1 MEEKS
6 RRKTK
11 PPRQN
16 WQPAWPLEAAYHI
29 WMLLFGA
36 IKLALGAA
44 LTVFIIVGICG
55 LVLLGAMA
63 DYVSQDILPT
73 ANDVILE
80 NTVIDQPS
88 IFYYVDENGEIQILQ
103 ELYAA
108 STQKDASLEDLP
120 EHLIHAAVAIEDKRF
135 YEHQGVDWFRT
146 VKSFAQIFMGDA
158 SEGGST
164 ITQQLV
170 KNNTGDD
177 SATVQ
182 RKLLEIC
189 RASLLEK
196 RYSKDVI
203 LEHYLNII
211 YLSQGC
217 SGVASAAKTYFGKE
231 VQKLTLAESAA
242 IISITNN
249 PWQYDPYE
257 NPRDNRERR
266 NIVLDEMLDQGWIT
280 QEEHDAAAAEEIVSK
295 SVLDRLYNDDEITPE
310 EKQAIADRGLIYETV
325 LDDILADYVITEE
338 EYDRVLADNL
348 ILKSTIALE
357 DRWARCPNPACGY
370 QELVGTLRE
379 ENGRYFCPNCG
390 TEIEVVNDA
399 SESVYSWFTDTVLE
413 DVAHALADRAG
424 RTWDDSTREE
434 YVAFLG
440 KAGYSI
446 YTTID
451 MRVQNAIEDIYE
463 DLDEIP
469 TTRSG
474 QQLQSGIVVID
485 NSTGDIVG
493 LAGGVGEKLEFDAW
507 NRAVDASLQTGSA
520 IKPLTVYSPG
530 FEQGTLSPATV
541 LKDLPHDYGESGDD
555 PFPLND
561 VRWYGKSRTVYE
573 AVTES
578 VNACAVD
585 AVERIGLRYSFDFGK
600 ENFGLSG
607 LLEFEDYG
615 DGSGRGS
622 SDIGYA
628 PLGLGALTYG
638 LSVRE
643 MATAYAT
650 FANNGVYRQGRTFTK
665 VYDRDG
671 NLVLDNTQ
679 ESRQILSP
687 KTVNYMNYCLRS
699 VVVNGT
705 GAAAA
710 FPGMELYGKTGS
722 SSEFKD
728 RWFCGFTAHYT
739 AAVWCGYDIPE
750 QIVVT
755 GNGSEN
761 PSRDLFR
768 KVMEPIH
775 EGLESQSLYST
786 SGMQWVTI
794 CLDSGKLATEAC
806 EHDVRSE
813 EHSRVA
819 TVLCYPEDVP
829 TESCDVHIMVDWCTL
844 GGGVAT
850 AACRTHPGAVERRGL
865 VKMTLEEMDEL
876 RAAKDYNLR
885 EWFLEDSY
893 VYLVDENGQPG
904 HYEGFYGQVN
914 RGVDAPYLVCP
925 IHSGYNPS
933 YPTNPGNPSEPT
945 TPGVPSLPSLPNQPQ
960 TTPSSSA
967 PPLTTESTP
976 PQTSEN
982 IPTPPLESVPT
993 PSATVP
999 FPEWAEH

>member
-1 MEEKS
+1 MSEKFP
-6 RRKTK
+6 RKAK
-11 PPRQN
+11 PPRQD
-16 WQPAWPLEAAYHI
+16 WQPAWPLQVAYRI
-29 WMLLFGA
+29 WMFVFGTF
-36 IKLALGAA
+36 KLALGAA
-44 LTVFIIVGICG
+44 FTVLIIVGICG

-63 DYVSQDILPT
+63 DYVAADILPT

-80 NTVIDQPS
+80 DEAIDQPS
-88 IFYYVDENGEIQILQ
+88 TFYYVDSDGEIQILQ
-103 ELYAA
+103 ELYAE
-108 STQKDASLEDLP
+108 SSQKSVSLEDVP
-120 EHLIHAAVAIEDKRF
+120 EDLIHAAVAIEDKRF
-135 YEHQGVDWFRT
+135 FEHQGVDWFRT
-146 VKSFAQIFMGDA
+146 VKSFIQIFMGDA

-189 RASLLEK
+189 RASLLER
-196 RYSKDVI
+196 RYHKDVI

-217 SGVASAAKTYFGKE
+217 KGVGSAAKTYFGKE
-231 VQKLTLAESAA
+231 VQKLTLAECATL
-242 IISITNN
+242 ISITNN

-266 NIVLDEMLDQGWIT
+266 NLVLSEMLDQGWIT
-280 QEEHDAAAAEEIVSK
+280 QEEYDQAAAEEIVSK
-295 SVLDRLYNDDEITPE
+295 TVLDRLFNDDEITPE
-310 EKQAIADRGLIYETV
+310 EAESIRNRGLIYETV
-325 LDDILADYVITEE
+325 LDDILADFVVTQE
-338 EYDRVLADNL
+338 EYDRVLKDNL
-348 ILKSTIALE
+348 VLKSKIELE
-357 DRWARCPNPACGY
+357 DRWARCPNPDCGY
-370 QELVGTLRE
+370 QEVVGTLRQE
-379 ENGRYFCPNCG
+379 GDRYYCPNCG
-390 TEIEVVNDA
+390 TEIQVTTDA
-399 SESVYSWFTDTVLE
+399 SEEVYSWFTDTVLE

-424 RTWDDSTREE
+424 RTWNDATRDE

-440 KAGYSI
+440 RAGYSI

-451 MRVQNAIEDIYE
+451 MDVQRAIDAVYE
-463 DLDEIP
+463 DLSQIP

-474 QQLQSGIVVID
+474 QQLQSGMVVID
-485 NSTGDIVG
+485 NETGDIVG
-493 LAGGVGEKLEFDAW
+493 IAGGVGQKLEFDAW

-541 LKDLPHDYGESGDD
+541 LRDLPQTYGEDGSD

-573 AVTES
+573 AVQES
-578 VNACAVD
+578 VNACAVN
-585 AVERIGLRYSFDFGK
+585 AVELIGLRYSFDFGRDR
-600 ENFGLSG
+600 FGLSG

-650 FANNGVYRQGRTFTK
+650 LANNGVYRQSRTFTK

-671 NLVLDNTQ
+671 NLILDNTQ
-679 ESRQILSP
+679 EVRQILSA

-705 GAAAA
+705 GSLAAW
-710 FPGMELYGKTGS
+710 PGMELYGKTGS
-722 SSEFKD
+722 SAEFKD
-728 RWFCGFTAHYT
+728 RWFCGFTSHYS
-739 AAVWCGYDIPE
+739 AAVWSGYDWPE
-750 QIVVT
+750 TISVT
-755 GNGSEN
+755 GNGSSN
-761 PSRDLFR
+761 PSCDLFR

-775 EGLESQSLYST
+775 EGLESESLYST
-786 SGMQWVTI
+786 SGMQWVTV
-794 CLDSGKLATEAC
+794 CLDSGKLATDAC
-806 EHDVRSE
+806 KNDVRSE

-829 TESCDVHIMVDWCTL
+829 TESCDLHVMVDWCTV

-850 AACRTHPGAVERRGL
+850 AGCRTAGHVEQRGL
-865 VKMTLEEMDEL
+865 LKMTLEEMDEL

-885 EWFLEDSY
+885 DWFLEDDY

-904 HYEGFYGQVN
+904 HYEGFYGQAN
-914 RGVDAPYLVCP
+914 RGVDAPYLMCP
-925 IHSGYNPS
+925 IHGNGYTPSNPQNPS
-933 YPTNPGNPSEPT
+933 DPSDPWGGSTPNPSSPAESNPT
-945 TPGVPSLPSLPNQPQ
+945 PNPAPSSPAPSAPENPTPAPSSLPS
-960 TTPSSSA
+960 PSESRPA
-967 PPLTTESTP
+967 PSG
-976 PQTSEN
+976 
-982 IPTPPLESVPT
+982 
-993 PSATVP
+993 TVP
-999 FPEWAEH
+999 PWAGE